1 MKFKLLSIRGHK
13 ECNIG
18 DYIQALASSQFLP
31 SIDGFVN
38 RERLKDYDGDECK
51 MIMNAWYIHDSTQW
65 PPSDKIKP
73 LFVAV
78 HFNSSVIDTLLSD
91 ESIAYLKKAKGN
103 KSFILK
109 RYMISPKH
117 QHIEE

>member
-1 MKFKLLSIRGHK
+1 MKYKLLSIRGQK

-38 RERLKDYDGDECK
+38 REKLKDYDGEKCK
-51 MIMNAWYIHDSTQW
+51 MIMNAWYLHDSTQW
-65 PPSDKIKP
+65 PPSDKINP

-91 ESIAYLKKAKGN
+91 ESIDGGY
-103 KSFILK
+103 S
-109 RYMISPKH
+109 R
-117 QHIEE
+117 